1 MTLDDNYSIIRTWR
15 VGRAVRQQIA
25 NLSLG
30 NRWIGSIPILSAIYT
45 ERTITMMKPNKT
57 FKLSKSTKRMMC
69 SIVNTE
75 QRNQFK
81 RMMIQAELAAGVIVK
96 REAKPAK

>member
-1 MTLDDNYSIIRTWR
+1 LADRL
-15 VGRAVRQQIA
+15 RQQIA

-30 NRWIGSIPILSAIYT
+30 NRWIGSIPILSAIYN

-75 QRNQFK
+75 QRNQYK

-96 REAKPAK
+96 REAKPTK